1 VADVPRTEESIFAE
15 ALEQP
20 SAEARTAFLDRAC
33 GSEATL
39 RRRVEALL
47 KSHEQA
53 DGFLRPPSAATV
65 TQPTPERPGS
75 WIGPYKLLQQL
86 GEGGMGVVFMAEQTE
101 PVRRRVA
108 LKVIKP
114 GLDSAQVLARFEAER
129 QALAL
134 MDHPNIARVLDAGAT
149 EGGRPYFVME
159 LVHGVPLTRYCDE
172 NRLTPR
178 ERLGLFVPVC
188 QAIQHAHQKGVIHRD
203 IKPTNILVT
212 LHDGRPVPKVIDF
225 GVAKAI
231 DQRLTERTLFTQ
243 FGTIVGTLEYMA
255 PEQAEMSGLGV
266 DTRSDVYSLGVL
278 LYELLTGT
286 TPLEQERLKQ
296 AAILELLRVI
306 REEEPPR
313 PSERISTSGEKLATI
328 AAARGTEP
336 AKLSRLV
343 RGELDWIV
351 LRCLEKD
358 RTRRYESASGLARDV
373 ERYLADEPVEA
384 CPPTLGYRFRKLAR
398 KHKVS
403 LAVAAAFALVL
414 VAGAAVAAWQA
425 VRATDAEAQ
434 TAEQRDVAREA
445 ERQAGRER
453 DAAIQAGKDLATE
466 RDEVRKLN
474 DAIRTADG
482 RLRRELYRSNL
493 SLVPAAW
500 QVNNPARVLE
510 LLEATRPGPQDEEDL
525 RGFEW
530 HYWDRLAHPQLR
542 TGQLDPGPAPSLR
555 PDQLALSADGSRCA
569 ALLLAGPGEKQP
581 ARIVAWDVAGGKV
594 VQSFNI
600 DNTDRLQA
608 ASPGLSGDGRRLAA
622 LTTRGHEIV
631 AWDLAS
637 QKQLEVQTGPR
648 SAVTSVRVAFSRD
661 GRHAAVHVKAQTE
674 RNPRGSRLEV
684 CDLDGGPAVPVA
696 MPEGTSP
703 MVLAFSSD
711 GSRLAMSLRIGN
723 GRPSGAGYST
733 ALADVGTGKVLAR
746 MPWPANWLPEPGSR
760 DPSQDL
766 AFSPDGARIV
776 EVRHPTSRRTGPASQ
791 AVVWDAMGNV
801 LATITPGVARH
812 HHVAFS
818 PDGQRLVTWGGD
830 RNSVGEVWEAAT
842 GNLIRTFKG
851 QVVPVAAVAFNG
863 DGTRLVTVDGTG
875 VVKEWDA
882 AAVVPAPARPNGLAQ
897 VWSGDRRR
905 QAVYTPCPPG
915 ILFTPTEVSVRDE
928 AGREILSFTAHKAP
942 LLGVQ
947 LSPDGR
953 FAASLDRSGQVKV
966 WDTASGDVRATQQWL
981 SPKPP
986 IFQPA
991 DSPAYK
997 RQATVQR
1004 FSDDGR
1010 RLILDGTDQWGVKVL
1025 DLADFREVF
1034 ACEGSWLNRLL
1045 SPDGRRLITW
1055 ADFYLRAGRPSG
1067 DTYLW
1072 DVDAHTKRALAPEP
1086 IVDGLFS
1093 PDGKRFAGRLYPEGW
1108 LFPAK
1113 TRNVLPELREVKV
1126 WDADN
1131 GAQLAHLKADDP
1143 IGAMAFSPDGKRL
1156 ATAVENDSERAGEVL
1171 VWDVATGN
1179 LVLRLEGHI
1188 HGVIR
1193 LAYSPDGKR
1202 IATIDRGRN
1211 GAPTEIK
1218 LWDAVSGTELLSLK
1232 PEPTRNAHPLN
1243 FTRDGHRLYWGSG
1256 SDGGEIEQFWD
1267 ATPRGDEPAPPEKTK

>member
-1 VADVPRTEESIFAE
+1 VAGHPRTEESIFAE
-15 ALEQP
+15 ALDQP
-20 SAEARTAFLDRAC
+20 SPEGRGAFLDRAC
-33 GSEATL
+33 GSDAAL

-53 DGFLRPPSAATV
+53 DGFLRPPPEPTV
-65 TQPTPERPGS
+65 TQPPPERPGS
-75 WIGPYKLLQQL
+75 WIGPYKLLQQV

-134 MDHPNIARVLDAGAT
+134 MDHPNIARVFDAGET

-172 NRLTPR
+172 NRLSPR
-178 ERLGLFVPVC
+178 QRLELFVPVC
-188 QAIQHAHQKGVIHRD
+188 QAIQHAHQKGIIHRD

-243 FGTIVGTLEYMA
+243 FGTIVGTPEYMA
-255 PEQAEMSGLGV
+255 PEQAEMSGLSV

-313 PSERISTSGEKLATI
+313 PSERISTSGQKLAMI
-328 AAARGTEP
+328 AAARSTEP

-351 LRCLEKD
+351 LKCLEKD

-373 ERYLADEPVEA
+373 QRYLADEPVEA
-384 CPPTLGYRFRKLAR
+384 CPPTLGYRFRKFAR
-398 KHKVS
+398 KHKAP
-403 LAVAAAFALVL
+403 LAVVAGFAVVV

-425 VRATDAEAQ
+425 VRATEAEAQ

-453 DAAIQAGKDLATE
+453 DAAIRAGKDLATE

-474 DAIRTADG
+474 GNIRAAQG
-482 RLRRELYRSNL
+482 RLRRELYRSAL
-493 SLVPAAW
+493 SLIPAAW
-500 QVNNPARVLE
+500 QANNSARVLE

-542 TGQLDPGPAPSLR
+542 TRQLDPGPAPSLR
-555 PDQLALSADGSRCA
+555 PDQFALSADGSRCA
-569 ALLLAGPGEKQP
+569 ALLLARPGETKP
-581 ARIVAWDVAGGKV
+581 ARVVAWDVASGKEV
-594 VQSFNI
+594 YSFNI
-600 DNTDRLQA
+600 DKTDRLQTA
-608 ASPGLSGDGRRLAA
+608 WPALSGNGQRLAA
-622 LTTRGHEIV
+622 LTTRGREIV

-648 SAVTSVRVAFSRD
+648 SVVTSVRVAFSRD
-661 GRHAAVHVKAQTE
+661 GRHAAVHVTAKTA
-674 RNPRGSRLEV
+674 RDPAGSRVEV
-684 CDLDGGPAVPVA
+684 WDLDGGSAVPVV
-696 MPEGTSP
+696 MPDGTSP
-703 MVLAFSSD
+703 MVLALSPD
-711 GSRLAMSLRIGN
+711 GSRLAMSLRVGGIK
-723 GRPSGAGYST
+723 PSGAGYST
-733 ALADVGTGKVLAR
+733 ALADVGTGKILAR

-760 DPSQDL
+760 DPSPDL
-766 AFSPDGARIV
+766 AFSPDGARV
-776 EVRHPTSRRTGPASQ
+776 AEVRHPTFLRTGPASQ
-791 AVVWDAMGNV
+791 AVVWDAEGNV
-801 LATITPGVARH
+801 LAAISPSVARH

-818 PDGQRLVTWGGD
+818 PDGKRLVTWGGD

-842 GNLIRTFKG
+842 GKLLRTLKG
-851 QVVPVAAVAFNG
+851 QVAPVAGVAFNG
-863 DGTRLVTVDGTG
+863 DGTRLVTVDLTG

-882 AAVVPAPARPNGLAQ
+882 SVAAPAPARPNGLAW
-897 VWSGDRRR
+897 VWSSDRRR

-915 ILFTPTEVSVRDE
+915 IPFTPTEVSVRDE
-928 AGREILSFTAHKAP
+928 PGREILSFTAHKAP
-942 LLGVQ
+942 LLAVQ

-966 WDTASGDVRATQQWL
+966 WDATSGDVRATQQWP
-981 SPKPP
+981 SPNPP
-986 IFQPA
+986 ILQPA
-991 DSPAYK
+991 DSPAFR

-1010 RLILDGTDQWGVKVL
+1010 RLILDGTDWGVKVL

-1034 ACEGSWLNRLL
+1034 ACEGSGLNRLL
-1045 SPDGRRLITW
+1045 SPDGRRLVTW
-1055 ADFYLRAGRPSG
+1055 ADFYLREGRPSG
-1067 DTYLW
+1067 DTNLW
-1072 DVDAHTKRALAPEP
+1072 DVDARTQRRLDPEP

-1093 PDGKRFAGRLYPEGW
+1093 PDGKRFAGRLYPEG
-1108 LFPAK
+1108 LVVAAT
-1113 TRNVLPELREVKV
+1113 TRSVIPELRAVKV
-1126 WDADN
+1126 WDADS
-1131 GAQLAHLKADDP
+1131 GAELAHLKEDRA

-1156 ATAVENDSERAGEVL
+1156 ATAVETDSERAGEVL
-1171 VWDVATGN
+1171 VWDVATGKV
-1179 LVLRLEGHI
+1179 VLRLEGHT
-1188 HGVIR
+1188 HGVTR

-1202 IATIDRGRN
+1202 IASIDQRRN
-1211 GAPTEIK
+1211 GPHHEIK
-1218 LWDAVSGTELLSLK
+1218 LWDAVTGTELLSLK
-1232 PEPTRNAHPLN
+1232 PEPTRASQPLT
-1243 FTRDGHRLYWGSG
+1243 FTRDGHRLFWGNG
-1256 SDGGEIEQFWD
+1256 YDGREMEQFWD
-1267 ATPRGDEPAPPEKTK
+1267 ATPRGDAPAPREKTN